1 MTLKMLVPFAHIVG
15 ALLLFVSLGVEWVAI
30 RALSRSPT
38 LRRAERWATICRR
51 SVRWQIAAAAVILAS
66 GVAMAARLGVFHF
79 AWVNVSL
86 VVLLLIAALAGI
98 VSRSRR
104 RAEDLRVGRLWPA
117 SVAIR
122 MALALGVFY
131 LMLAKSE
138 IVESL
143 IVMALALALGAV
155 AATRTKL
162 AIRVSSGDAPGGAS
176 ARL

>member
-1 MTLKMLVPFAHIVG
+1 
-15 ALLLFVSLGVEWVAI
+15 
-30 RALSRSPT
+30 
-38 LRRAERWATICRR
+38 
-51 SVRWQIAAAAVILAS
+51 
-66 GVAMAARLGVFHF
+66 MAARLELFQF
-79 AWVNVSL
+79 AWVSVSL

-104 RAEDLRVGRLWPA
+104 RAADLRIGQLWPA

-122 MALALGVFY
+122 IGLALGVFY
-131 LMLAKSE
+131 LMVAKSE

-155 AATRTKL
+155 AATGTKL
-162 AIRVSSGDAPGGAS
+162 AIRVSSREAPGGAS